1 MQKHRL
7 KTAMVLGAWLV
18 GLGIGGA
25 ASGAKTWQDYLNEGR
40 QAYQKQDFGTA
51 ASAFR
56 LAKNLC
62 PPDQPLAQKA
72 LVAQWLGRTYFE
84 QQRYNDAAAELEEA
98 LRQDPQQ
105 ATTHLWLGYT
115 YTRQERLRLAVRHLR
130 QVLESRT
137 ATPGEQQGAQE
148 WLISLHEPPELVA
161 LEPELELE
169 TEAFH
174 LKHHAG
180 DPATPQIAEALQRA
194 HGIIATDLGL
204 SLQEPVE
211 VVVFRDAAE
220 YHQYHLRRGLPRPDW
235 SVACT
240 VNGRVFTF
248 SGQSPLLLQTLIH
261 EYTHVALRLA
271 TQDRLPPCWLDEGL
285 ACLVARQFLT
295 YRQDVR
301 RAYQNGNL
309 LPIEALTV
317 ASFGIYEGDRAYLAY
332 AQSTYMAEVLVQRF
346 GAAGLYRILG
356 GIAAGKEADQAFID
370 AIGLSQAQ
378 YLWAWTQE
386 MLVGK

>member
-1 MQKHRL
+1 MWL
-7 KTAMVLGAWLV
+7 GLAVAGAM
-18 GLGIGGA
+18 
-25 ASGAKTWQDYLNEGR
+25 TWQDYLKEGLR
-40 QAYQKQDFGTA
+40 AYQSQDFGNA

-62 PPDQPLAQKA
+62 PPEEPLAQRA
-72 LVAQWLGRTYFE
+72 LIAQWLGRTYFE
-84 QQRYNDAAAELEEA
+84 QKRYNDAVAELEEA
-98 LRQDPQQ
+98 LKQAPQQ
-105 ATTHLWLGYT
+105 ATTYLWLGYA
-115 YTRQERLRLAVRHLR
+115 YTRQERYRLAVRHLR
-130 QVLESRT
+130 RVLESST
-137 ATPGEQQGAQE
+137 ATPNERQAAHE
-148 WLISLHEPPELVA
+148 WLISLHESPELAA
-161 LEPELELE
+161 LEPELELQ

-180 DPATPQIAEALQRA
+180 DPATSQIVEALQRA

-204 SLQEPVE
+204 AIQEPVE

-240 VNGRVFTF
+240 VNGRMFTF
-248 SGQSPLLLQTLIH
+248 SGSSPLLLQTLIH

-271 TQDRLPPCWLDEGL
+271 TQDRLLPCWLDEGL

-301 RAYQNGNL
+301 RAYQNQSL

-317 ASFGIYEGDRAYLAY
+317 ESFSIYQGDRAYLAY

-346 GAAGLYRILG
+346 GAAGLHGILG
-356 GIAAGKEADQAFID
+356 GIASGKEADRAFID

-378 YLWAWTQE
+378 YLWAWTRE
-386 MLVGK
+386 ISVGP